1 MVKNQEQSDFGGAT
15 EASRSDQSLPLPL
28 SSELKNLLTE
38 NLQLTREIHA
48 LTKKINHWI
57 VWQRVWL
64 VFKIIIIVVPLI
76 LGILYLPALLQ
87 DIFGPYQKLLDS
99 GSNGNQQDL
108 IQQLLNQTD
117 GG

>member
-1 MVKNQEQSDFGGAT
+1 MVKNQEQSDLGRAT
-15 EASRSDQSLPLPL
+15 EDSQSDQSLPLSL
-28 SSELKNLLTE
+28 SSELKSLLIE
-38 NLQLTREIHA
+38 NLQLTREIHQ
-48 LTKKINHWI
+48 LTKKIHHWI
-57 VWQRVWL
+57 IWQRVWL

-87 DIFGPYQKLLDS
+87 DILGPYQKLLNS

-108 IQQLLNQTD
+108 IQQLLNQTN